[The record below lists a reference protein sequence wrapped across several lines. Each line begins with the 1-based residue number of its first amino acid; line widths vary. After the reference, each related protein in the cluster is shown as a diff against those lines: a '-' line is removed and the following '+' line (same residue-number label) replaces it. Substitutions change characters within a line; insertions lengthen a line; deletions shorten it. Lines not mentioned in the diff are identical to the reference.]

1 MTNVGTKDNLG
12 VTAVYSQTDNSEILN
27 LFNFLGKAF
36 EVNDENQID
45 IHTVLVGSGP
55 AFFFELINEFEERLT
70 ELVEDQDN
78 KREITILFLTS
89 LISAIKNGENLDDLI
104 DSVASKGGTTEAG
117 LNLLREKGFAK
128 IFSDGVNK
136 GIQRAKELS

>member
-1 MTNVGTKDNLG
+1 
-12 VTAVYSQTDNSEILN
+12 
-27 LFNFLGKAF
+27 
-36 EVNDENQID
+36 
-45 IHTVLVGSGP
+45 
-55 AFFFELINEFEERLT
+55 
-70 ELVEDQDN
+70 
-78 KREITILFLTS
+78 

-117 LNLLREKGFAK
+117 LNLLREKGFTK

>member
-1 MTNVGTKDNLG
+1 MKPDDGCAEEDEVSNKAPNNPNLCH
-12 VTAVYSQTDNSEILN
+12 QW
-27 LFNFLGKAF
+27 
-36 EVNDENQID
+36 
-45 IHTVLVGSGP
+45 
-55 AFFFELINEFEERLT
+55 
-70 ELVEDQDN
+70 N
-78 KREITILFLTS
+78 KCTILFLTS

-117 LNLLREKGFAK
+117 LNLLREKGFTK